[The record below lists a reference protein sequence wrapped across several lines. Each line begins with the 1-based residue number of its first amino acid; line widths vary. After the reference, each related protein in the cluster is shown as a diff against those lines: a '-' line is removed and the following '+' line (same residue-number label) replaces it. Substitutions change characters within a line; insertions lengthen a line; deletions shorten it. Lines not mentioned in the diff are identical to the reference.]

1 MSQENYVF
9 VPSTSPELKNIADC
23 AVSNLIPEKSKRQY
37 DKCYN
42 DFKERCNK
50 NNVKTVSENVV
61 LAYLMEKSKT
71 VKSSTLW
78 STYSMLKLTLNIR
91 DGIGVTKFLKLVPFL
106 KKSQLVIRRKSLR
119 YWHETR
125 SICCIICP
133 FLGHFNHGNI
143 RSHAKRRTNQ
153 NVYRWH
159 QGWTF
164 CINSGR
170 SWHKN
175 WRKTNFYCHQ
185 SRICKIIPQI
195 CSSCSLYLSRVKKI
209 L

>member
-1 MSQENYVF
+1 MSQKNYNVF
-9 VPSTSPELKNIADC
+9 VPSTSPDC

-91 DGIGVTKFLKLVPFL
+91 DGIGVSEIGTFFE
-106 KKSQLVIRRKSLR
+106 KKSVGYQ
-119 YWHETR
+119 
-125 SICCIICP
+125 
-133 FLGHFNHGNI
+133 
-143 RSHAKRRTNQ
+143 
-153 NVYRWH
+153 
-159 QGWTF
+159 
-164 CINSGR
+164 
-170 SWHKN
+170 
-175 WRKTNFYCHQ
+175 
-185 SRICKIIPQI
+185 
-195 CSSCSLYLSRVKKI
+195 VKKCKVLTRDQI
-209 L
+209 NLLYNLPFF

>member
-1 MSQENYVF
+1 MSQENYNVF
-9 VPSTSPELKNIADC
+9 VAFTSPELKNIADC
-23 AVSNLIPEKSKRQY
+23 AVSNLIPEKSKRRH

-119 YWHETR
+119 Y
-125 SICCIICP
+125 
-133 FLGHFNHGNI
+133 
-143 RSHAKRRTNQ
+143 
-153 NVYRWH
+153 
-159 QGWTF
+159 
-164 CINSGR
+164 
-170 SWHKN
+170 
-175 WRKTNFYCHQ
+175 
-185 SRICKIIPQI
+185 
-195 CSSCSLYLSRVKKI
+195 
-209 L
+209 

>member
-1 MSQENYVF
+1 MSQENYNVF

-78 STYSMLKLTLNIR
+78 STVGYQA
-91 DGIGVTKFLKLVPFL
+91 
-106 KKSQLVIRRKSLR
+106 KKSKVL
-119 YWHETR
+119 TR
-125 SICCIICP
+125 DQIDLLYNLP
-133 FLGHFNHGNI
+133 FF
-143 RSHAKRRTNQ
+143 
-153 NVYRWH
+153 
-159 QGWTF
+159 
-164 CINSGR
+164 
-170 SWHKN
+170 
-175 WRKTNFYCHQ
+175 
-185 SRICKIIPQI
+185 
-195 CSSCSLYLSRVKKI
+195 
-209 L
+209 

>member
-106 KKSQLVIRRKSLR
+106 KKSVGYQAKKSKVL
-119 YWHETR
+119 TR
-125 SICCIICP
+125 DQINLLYNLP
-133 FLGHFNHGNI
+133 FF
-143 RSHAKRRTNQ
+143 RS
-153 NVYRWH
+153 
-159 QGWTF
+159 F
-164 CINSGR
+164 
-170 SWHKN
+170 
-175 WRKTNFYCHQ
+175 
-185 SRICKIIPQI
+185 
-195 CSSCSLYLSRVKKI
+195 
-209 L
+209 

>member
-1 MSQENYVF
+1 MKRTKINYLQK
-9 VPSTSPELKNIADC
+9 PTIADC

-61 LAYLMEKSKT
+61 LTYLMEKSKT

-119 YWHETR
+119 Y
-125 SICCIICP
+125 
-133 FLGHFNHGNI
+133 
-143 RSHAKRRTNQ
+143 
-153 NVYRWH
+153 
-159 QGWTF
+159 
-164 CINSGR
+164 
-170 SWHKN
+170 
-175 WRKTNFYCHQ
+175 
-185 SRICKIIPQI
+185 
-195 CSSCSLYLSRVKKI
+195 
-209 L
+209 

>member
-1 MSQENYVF
+1 MSQENYNVF

-37 DKCYN
+37 DKCY
-42 DFKERCNK
+42 FKEPCNK

-119 YWHETR
+119 Y
-125 SICCIICP
+125 
-133 FLGHFNHGNI
+133 
-143 RSHAKRRTNQ
+143 
-153 NVYRWH
+153 
-159 QGWTF
+159 
-164 CINSGR
+164 
-170 SWHKN
+170 
-175 WRKTNFYCHQ
+175 
-185 SRICKIIPQI
+185 
-195 CSSCSLYLSRVKKI
+195 
-209 L
+209 

>member
-1 MSQENYVF
+1 MSQENYNVF

-91 DGIGVTKFLKLVPFL
+91 DGTGVTKFLKLVPFL
-106 KKSQLVIRRKSLR
+106 KKSQLVIRRKKSKVL
-119 YWHETR
+119 TR
-125 SICCIICP
+125 DQIDLLYNLP
-133 FLGHFNHGNI
+133 FF
-143 RSHAKRRTNQ
+143 RS
-153 NVYRWH
+153 
-159 QGWTF
+159 F
-164 CINSGR
+164 
-170 SWHKN
+170 
-175 WRKTNFYCHQ
+175 
-185 SRICKIIPQI
+185 
-195 CSSCSLYLSRVKKI
+195 
-209 L
+209 

>member
-1 MSQENYVF
+1 METTKIKQFILRKIGKMSQENYNVF

-23 AVSNLIPEKSKRQY
+23 AVSNLIQEKSKRQY

-91 DGIGVTKFLKLVPFL
+91 DDIGVTKFLKLVLFFL
-106 KKSQLVIRRKSLR
+106 NSVGYQAKKSKVL
-119 YWHETR
+119 TR
-125 SICCIICP
+125 DQINLLYNLP
-133 FLGHFNHGNI
+133 LF
-143 RSHAKRRTNQ
+143 RSNQ
-153 NVYRWH
+153 NVYR
-159 QGWTF
+159 
-164 CINSGR
+164 
-170 SWHKN
+170 
-175 WRKTNFYCHQ
+175 
-185 SRICKIIPQI
+185 
-195 CSSCSLYLSRVKKI
+195 
-209 L
+209 

>member
-1 MSQENYVF
+1 MSQKNYNVF
-9 VPSTSPELKNIADC
+9 VPSTFPDC

-106 KKSQLVIRRKSLR
+106 KKNQLVIR
-119 YWHETR
+119 
-125 SICCIICP
+125 
-133 FLGHFNHGNI
+133 
-143 RSHAKRRTNQ
+143 
-153 NVYRWH
+153 
-159 QGWTF
+159 
-164 CINSGR
+164 
-170 SWHKN
+170 
-175 WRKTNFYCHQ
+175 
-185 SRICKIIPQI
+185 
-195 CSSCSLYLSRVKKI
+195 
-209 L
+209 

>member
-1 MSQENYVF
+1 MSQENYNVF

-23 AVSNLIPEKSKRQY
+23 AVSNLIPEKFKRQY

-50 NNVKTVSENVV
+50 NNTKTVSDNVV

-119 YWHETR
+119 Y
-125 SICCIICP
+125 
-133 FLGHFNHGNI
+133 
-143 RSHAKRRTNQ
+143 
-153 NVYRWH
+153 
-159 QGWTF
+159 
-164 CINSGR
+164 
-170 SWHKN
+170 
-175 WRKTNFYCHQ
+175 
-185 SRICKIIPQI
+185 
-195 CSSCSLYLSRVKKI
+195 
-209 L
+209 